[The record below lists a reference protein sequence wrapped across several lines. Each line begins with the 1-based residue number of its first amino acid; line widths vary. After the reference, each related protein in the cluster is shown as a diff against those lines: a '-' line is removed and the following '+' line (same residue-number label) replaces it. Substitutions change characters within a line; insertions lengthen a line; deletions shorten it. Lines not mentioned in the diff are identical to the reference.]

1 MIRFLIAASLALS
14 VLLILAKVE
23 LRLPRVAPS
32 PPSLI
37 APVLASAKSL

>member
-14 VLLILAKVE
+14 LLLVLSKVDFH
-23 LRLPRVAPS
+23 LPRLAPQS
-32 PPSLI
+32 PTLL